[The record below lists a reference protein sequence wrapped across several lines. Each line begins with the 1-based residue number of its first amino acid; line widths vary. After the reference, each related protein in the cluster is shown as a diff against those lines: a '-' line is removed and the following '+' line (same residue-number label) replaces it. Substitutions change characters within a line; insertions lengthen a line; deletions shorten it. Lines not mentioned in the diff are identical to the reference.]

1 MHDDQPDPTPSP
13 RDSAWFQ
20 TTHWSVV
27 TSACNP
33 DDPLA
38 QEALERLC
46 RTYWHPLF
54 VFVRRQGHSAVD
66 AEDLVQGFFAKFI
79 EKNYVAGIDP
89 EKGRFRSFLLLMF
102 KRYAA
107 NEWDHGQRERRGGGR
122 SIISWDQQDT
132 EQRYLVEPVDDL
144 SPERAYDRHWA
155 LTVLDQ
161 VLKRLGG
168 EFRSSGKQGI
178 FEQFKVFLS
187 GEKGSTYA
195 EVGARLGLSEGAV
208 KVGVHRFRQR
218 YRELLRAEI
227 ANTVNN
233 PKNVDDELRDL
244 LTALG

>member
-1 MHDDQPDPTPSP
+1 MRDDELDLTPSP
-13 RDSAWFQ
+13 RGRAWFE

-27 TSACNP
+27 TSACDP

-38 QEALERLC
+38 REALERLC
-46 RTYWHPLF
+46 QTYWHPLY
-54 VFVRRQGHSAVD
+54 VFVRRQGRSAAD

-79 EKNYVAGIDP
+79 EKNYLVGIDP
-89 EKGRFRSFLLLMF
+89 EKGRFRSFLLLMY

-122 SIISWDQQDT
+122 SILSWDQHDT
-132 EQRYLVEPVDDL
+132 EQRYLLEPVDDL

-161 VLKRLGG
+161 VLKQLGA
-168 EFRSSGKQGI
+168 EFRISGKQSI
-178 FEQFKVFLS
+178 FREFKVFLS

-227 ANTVNN
+227 ANTVKE
-233 PKNVDDELRDL
+233 PGNVDDELREL
-244 LTALG
+244 LAALG